1 MKTIKRLSR
10 YCPLLPFLI
19 IVGIY
24 EVVPLAF
31 IVVRGFYSPGTTMLS
46 VENYQAVLSKKV
58 YLTCIRNSMY
68 VSLLSAFAG
77 LAISFLTA
85 LSLTKVSPK
94 IQSVGLSL
102 LNITSNFGGV
112 ALAFAFIIILGSAG
126 VLVNVG
132 RILNIGFLADFDLY
146 SRDGLIFMYIYFQIP
161 LGTLL
166 LLPAFEAIKVEWK
179 ESAALMKASS
189 TTFWLRLG
197 IPVLAPSLLS
207 TFSILFANALTAFN
221 CVYALVSNSFLL
233 LPIKIQS
240 MFVGDVKLQPELG
253 SALSTIMLLILVAVM
268 GACNL
273 VKWMLDRRMDK

>member
-1 MKTIKRLSR
+1 MKIIKRLGC
-10 YCPLLPFLI
+10 YWPLMPFLI

-24 EVVPLAF
+24 EVVPLVF
-31 IVVRGFYSPGTTMLS
+31 ILLRGFYAPGTTLFS
-46 VENYQAVLSKKV
+46 IENYQAIFSKKL
-58 YLTCIRNSMY
+58 YRTCIQNSLY

-77 LAISFLTA
+77 LAISFLTG
-85 LSLTKVSPK
+85 LSLTKVSAK
-94 IQSVGLSL
+94 VQSVGLSL

-132 RILNIGFLADFDLY
+132 KILNIGFLANFDLY
-146 SRDGLIFMYIYFQIP
+146 SRNGLIFMYIYFQIP

-179 ESAALMKASS
+179 ESASLMKASS
-189 TTFWLRLG
+189 PIFWLRVG
-197 IPVLAPSLLS
+197 IPVLMPSMLS

-221 CVYALVSNSFLL
+221 CIYALVSNSFLI

-253 SALSTIMLLILVAVM
+253 SALSTVMLMILVAVM
-268 GACNL
+268 GVCNL
-273 VKWMLDRRMDK
+273 VKWMLDRRMGK